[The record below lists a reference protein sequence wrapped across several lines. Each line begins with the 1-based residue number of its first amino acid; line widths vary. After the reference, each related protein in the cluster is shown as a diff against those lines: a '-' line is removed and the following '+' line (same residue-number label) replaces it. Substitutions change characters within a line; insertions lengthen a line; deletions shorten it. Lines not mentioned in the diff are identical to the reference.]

1 MLQSGQLRQTDMGVK
16 GWDGW
21 GSDEGGQASL
31 FPSPHL
37 IPTDAGKP
45 VALAC
50 GGCQGVE
57 VRTGV
62 RGSYQL

>member
-1 MLQSGQLRQTDMGVK
+1 MGVK

-45 VALAC
+45 VAPAC